1 MCLGSWF
8 FIHYAIVFCDGFLL
22 QELECKEQ
30 TFGGHFL
37 AFECFVPILDFVG
50 GLIIIV

>member
-8 FIHYAIVFCDGFLL
+8 SIHYEIVSCDGFLL

-30 TFGGHFL
+30 TFGGHLL

-50 GLIIIV
+50 GLISIV